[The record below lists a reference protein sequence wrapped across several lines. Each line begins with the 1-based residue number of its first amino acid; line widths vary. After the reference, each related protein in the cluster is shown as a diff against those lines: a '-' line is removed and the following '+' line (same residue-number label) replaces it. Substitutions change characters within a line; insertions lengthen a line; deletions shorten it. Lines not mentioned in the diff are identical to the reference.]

1 MECPRTRGGRNWWG
15 RLVTVN
21 FPAALQPLSG
31 ATLVVRE
38 SVHTVGQLVEA
49 LDRLVPGLAQ
59 ELDDPLYNIAVN
71 DELLLHNVNA
81 RPVKDGDVI
90 EIIPSMAGG

>member
-1 MECPRTRGGRNWWG
+1 M
-15 RLVTVN
+15 VTVN

-31 ATLVVRE
+31 TTLVVRE
-38 SVHTVGQLVEA
+38 SVDTIGQLVAA

-71 DELLLHNVNA
+71 DELLLHNVDA
-81 RPVKDGDVI
+81 RAVKDGDVI
-90 EIIPSMAGG
+90 EIVPSMAGG

>member
-1 MECPRTRGGRNWWG
+1 
-15 RLVTVN
+15 LVTVN

>member
-1 MECPRTRGGRNWWG
+1 M
-15 RLVTVN
+15 VTVN

-31 ATLVVRE
+31 TTLVVRE
-38 SVHTVGQLVEA
+38 SVHTVGQLVAA

-71 DELLLHNVNA
+71 DELLLHNVDA
-81 RPVKDGDVI
+81 RAVKDGDVV
-90 EIIPSMAGG
+90 EIVPSMAGG

>member
-1 MECPRTRGGRNWWG
+1 M
-15 RLVTVN
+15 VTVN

-31 ATLVVRE
+31 TTLVVRE
-38 SVHTVGQLVEA
+38 SVKTVGQLVEA

-81 RPVKDGDVI
+81 RAVKDGDVI
-90 EIIPSMAGG
+90 EIVPSMAGG